1 MLIHWLWLSTR
12 PSLNDRQKKL
22 VLDAFGD
29 PEDVFYAEKSAYARV
44 EGLTKEN
51 ISALLDKNL
60 TEADKIQRQCV
71 DKKIGICTYQDRIYP
86 SRLWHIIDP
95 PLVLYYAGNLPDME
109 SLPVIAAVGT
119 RKASLY
125 GLNVAQR
132 MGYQMA
138 SCGALLVSGIAEGI
152 DAAAMQG
159 ALMAGCP
166 VIGVLGCGVDIVY
179 PKVNKHLFADTTRN
193 GCLISEYPPE
203 TPPYR
208 WNFPRRNRIISG
220 LSNGIVVIEAPKASG
235 SLITARQALEQGRDV
250 FCVPGNVDMESF
262 VGSNALLREGATP
275 VRDGW
280 DVVEEYLPLYPGKL
294 HPMNVENLPRQMENT
309 PEKVAQKPR
318 VPRKTRLAD
327 KKSEKITVDKPK
339 AQPYSDLQDIIPTL
353 TDTQRTIVELLT
365 TEQLVDDVIA
375 KSGQSAARI
384 TAELTILEIKGIV
397 KRLPGKR
404 ICLK

>member
-12 PSLNDRQKKL
+12 PSLNERQKKL

-29 PEDVFYAEKSAYARV
+29 AEDVFYGEESAYARV

-51 ISALLDKNL
+51 ISSLLDKNL
-60 TEADKIQRQCV
+60 TEAEKIQRQCV
-71 DKKIGICTYQDRIYP
+71 DKQIKICTYQDNSYP
-86 SRLWHIIDP
+86 SRLRHIIDP
-95 PLVLYYAGNLPDME
+95 PLVLYYTGNLPDME
-109 SLPVIAAVGT
+109 SVPVIATVGT
-119 RKASLY
+119 RRASLY

-132 MGYQMA
+132 MGYQIA
-138 SCGALLVSGIAEGI
+138 SCGARIVSGIAEGI

-159 ALMAGCP
+159 ALLAGCP
-166 VIGVLGCGVDIVY
+166 VIGVLGSGVDIVY
-179 PKVNKHLFADTTRN
+179 PKINKHLFADTVRN
-193 GCLISEYPPE
+193 GCLISEYPPG

-220 LSNGIVVIEAPKASG
+220 LSNGIVVIEAPQISG

-250 FCVPGNVDMESF
+250 FCVPGNVDVSSF
-262 VGSNALLREGATP
+262 AGSNALLREGATP

-280 DVVEEYLPLYPGKL
+280 DVVEEYLPLYPDKL
-294 HPMNVENLPRQMENT
+294 HPMGVEDLPSSAEIT
-309 PEKVAQKPR
+309 EAKVAQKPR
-318 VPRKTRLAD
+318 VPRKSRRSD
-327 KKSEKITVDKPK
+327 KKSGKITVDKGQT
-339 AQPYSDLQDIIPTL
+339 QPYSDIQDILRGL
-353 TDTQRTIVELLT
+353 TETQRVIVEQLT

-375 KSGQSAARI
+375 KSGQSAAKI
-384 TAELTILEIKGIV
+384 TAELTVLEIKGII

>member
-12 PSLNDRQKKL
+12 PSLNERQKKL

-29 PEDVFYAEKSAYARV
+29 PEDAFCGEEFAYARV

-51 ISALLDKNL
+51 ISSLMDKNL

-71 DKKIGICTYQDRIYP
+71 DKQIKICTYQDSSYP
-86 SRLWHIIDP
+86 SRLRHIIDP
-95 PLVLYYAGNLPDME
+95 PLVLYYTGNLPDME
-109 SLPVIAAVGT
+109 SVPVIATVGT
-119 RKASLY
+119 RRASLY

-132 MGYQMA
+132 MGYQIA
-138 SCGALLVSGIAEGI
+138 SCGAGIVSGIAEGI

-166 VIGVLGCGVDIVY
+166 VVGVLGSGVDIVY
-179 PKVNKHLFADTTRN
+179 PKINKHLFADTVRN
-193 GCLISEYPPE
+193 GCLISEYPPG

-220 LSNGIVVIEAPKASG
+220 LSNGIVVIEAPQISG

-250 FCVPGNVDMESF
+250 FCVPGNVDMPSF

-280 DVVEEYLPLYPGKL
+280 DVVEEYLSLYPGKL
-294 HPMNVENLPRQMENT
+294 HPMGVDDLPQQIEKI

-318 VPRKTRLAD
+318 VPQKPRRSD
-327 KKSEKITVDKPK
+327 KKNEKITVDKGQT
-339 AQPYSDLQDIIPTL
+339 QPYSDIQDILPKL
-353 TDTQRTIVELLT
+353 TEVQRTIVELLT

-375 KSGQSAARI
+375 KSGQSAAKI
-384 TAELTILEIKGIV
+384 TAELTVLEIKGII